1 MSVSFNAITSVI
13 QEQKPL
19 KSILKKQESQVI
31 DHQEVSLSVT
41 AEIHELWNESKELR
55 DTAIQ
60 NNNARLYE
68 IDPEL
73 VGSPRWTG
81 CCMISIF
88 HYIACAFS
96 SWWNQDEIKTLQA
109 ANKILGNP
117 AFQNFKSEK
126 KWGSAAVQALNH
138 SKISESQ
145 GRQQVMDL
153 SKTLDKVLK
162 LSISWADSQKKPLTH
177 ELKFQLSAAEKIE
190 KRTTSRSANKNMAFY
205 RQARASGRLN
215 HDVRCG
221 TYDNPDD
228 DKRDVIEKSE
238 INWNFFENQQP
249 RRRRDLAEVNR
260 QWNEEYNGK

>member
-1 MSVSFNAITSVI
+1 MSVSFNAITSAI

-19 KSILKKQESQVI
+19 KSILKKQKSQDVGP
-31 DHQEVSLSVT
+31 QEFRSSVT
-41 AEIHELWNESKELR
+41 AEIHELWNKSKLLR
-55 DTAIQ
+55 DTAVQ

-73 VGSPRWTG
+73 VGKSRWTG

-88 HYIACAFS
+88 RYIACAFS
-96 SWWNQDEIKTLQA
+96 SWWNQDEIKTLQV
-109 ANKILGNP
+109 ANKILKNP
-117 AFQNFKSEK
+117 AFENFESEK
-126 KWGSAAVQALNH
+126 KWGSAAVRALNH
-138 SKISESQ
+138 SKISDPQDRE
-145 GRQQVMDL
+145 QVREL
-153 SKTLDKVLK
+153 IGILDKVLK

-190 KRTTSRSANKNMAFY
+190 KRKTSRSANKNMAFY